1 MGTFNLA
8 KLSKKFPEEDIEWRI
23 QQSGKGGNNNYWA
36 MVIPYITNRAIMQ
49 RLDDAVGPGK
59 WKNEYLP
66 SPCGTGYMC
75 GISIKIDDEW
85 VTRWDGA
92 EKSGGSIDNVKTT
105 MSNSMKRTGVQ
116 WGIGRY
122 LYQFETEFAN
132 VKHCDNRRA
141 VEDGFSYHEN
151 KKKNERF
158 QWKPPTLKAW
168 ALPVTEKE
176 IKAYLGAMD
185 SADDAKT
192 LKGIFAMAYKAA
204 VSENDDE
211 MMQRFT
217 QSKDAAKQRLIDAQ
231 EQEGINNYELLCKA
245 VSEQINIINS
255 SINESSVNGLRDIAV
270 DKVKGISKGDNL
282 KQAIKEIKQA
292 AIAKI
297 NTLRN

>member
-1 MGTFNLA
+1 MNLQ

-23 QQSGKGGNNNYWA
+23 QQSGKGGSNYWA

-59 WKNEYLP
+59 WKNEYLA

-105 MSNSMKRTGVQ
+105 MSNSMKRCGVQ

-122 LYQFETEFAN
+122 LYQFDTEFAT
-132 VKHCDNRRA
+132 VQHCDNRRS
-141 VEDGFSYHEN
+141 VQDGFSYHEN

-158 QWKPPTLKAW
+158 QWKPPALKAW

-176 IKAYLGAMD
+176 VTAYIEAMSNAED
-185 SADDAKT
+185 SKT
-192 LKGIFAMAYKAA
+192 LKGIFGMAYKAA
-204 VSENDDE
+204 VSENDDD

-217 QSKDAAKQRLIDAQ
+217 KSKDAAKQRLIEKQ
-231 EQEGINNYELLCKA
+231 EKEGADNYQLLCNEVK
-245 VSEQINIINS
+245 EQIKIITLCV
-255 SINESSVNGLRDIAV
+255 NESTVNGMKDIAMG
-270 DKVKGISKGDNL
+270 KIKNIAKGDIL
-282 KQAIKEIKQA
+282 KQAMKEINQA
-292 AIAKI
+292 SANKI